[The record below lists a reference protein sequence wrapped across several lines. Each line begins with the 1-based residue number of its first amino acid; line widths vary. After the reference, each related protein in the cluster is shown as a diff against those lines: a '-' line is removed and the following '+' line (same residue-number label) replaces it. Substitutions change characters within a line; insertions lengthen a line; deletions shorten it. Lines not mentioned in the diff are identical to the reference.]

1 MFKNFV
7 TRTSNYLF
15 PMRIIKELSVG
26 IYKVTIYHW
35 NNKYLLKFEDGINE
49 LTYKVSQL
57 DITSEADIEVFL
69 TDTEVLQKVNESF
82 EKMNQT
88 LDVYFSKI

>member
-1 MFKNFV
+1 
-7 TRTSNYLF
+7 
-15 PMRIIKELSVG
+15 MRIIKEASVG
-26 IYKVTIYHW
+26 LYKVTIYHW

-49 LTYKVSQL
+49 LTYKISQL
-57 DITSEADIEVFL
+57 DITSEADVEVFM
-69 TDTEVLQKVNESF
+69 TDKDVLLKVDESF